1 MSLSQKQLTRLLG
14 IIPGLSTVSYLLWP
28 VLFSFISPVLV
39 ALYVLAFDVY
49 WLYKAVLMGIY
60 LVSAY
65 IKVKAQSRIDWLKRV
80 GKMTGFD
87 ELYQAV
93 ILTTY
98 QEELLTLRPSV
109 QSIVESKYPN
119 ERIIL
124 VLATEKRD
132 SARARQVALALKKE
146 FGRFFFEF
154 LVTEHPDVPGEVK
167 AKGANARFAG
177 KKLTQLMSEKK
188 IAPENVLVTTAD
200 ADTRFH
206 PQYLSCLAWHYLS
219 LKDPL
224 HFSFQPIPIY
234 ANNIWQAP
242 AFSRVLAFGSTFWQM
257 IEATRPWRL
266 INFSTHS
273 MSLATLIKIDFW
285 DQFVVNEDS
294 RQYWR
299 AFFALGGNHQVVPLF
314 VPVYMD
320 AVLAEGY
327 WKTLKGLYKQRR
339 RWAYGVEHF
348 PYVVLESFKHKEIPL
363 VARLVRIYRLFE
375 GNFSWATASLTI
387 AFFGWLPFIL
397 NPDFRTTVVSVNM
410 PVLVRN
416 LLIMAWVGLIISAI
430 TSTLLLPKR
439 PSGYPKIKFLEMLLQ
454 WVLLPLSAIFFGS
467 IPAIDAQMRLLFG
480 KFLGFHVTPKKAI
493 ES

>member
-1 MSLSQKQLTRLLG
+1 
-14 IIPGLSTVSYLLWP
+14 
-28 VLFSFISPVLV
+28 
-39 ALYVLAFDVY
+39 
-49 WLYKAVLMGIY
+49 
-60 LVSAY
+60 
-65 IKVKAQSRIDWLKRV
+65 
-80 GKMTGFD
+80 
-87 ELYQAV
+87 
-93 ILTTY
+93 
-98 QEELLTLRPSV
+98 
-109 QSIVESKYPN
+109 
-119 ERIIL
+119 
-124 VLATEKRD
+124 
-132 SARARQVALALKKE
+132 
-146 FGRFFFEF
+146 
-154 LVTEHPDVPGEVK
+154 
-167 AKGANARFAG
+167 
-177 KKLTQLMSEKK
+177 
-188 IAPENVLVTTAD
+188 
-200 ADTRFH
+200 H
-206 PQYLSCLAWHYLS
+206 PQYFACLSEHYLS

-242 AFSRVLAFGSTFWQM
+242 ALSRILAFGSTFWQM

-348 PYVVLESFKHKEIPL
+348 PYVVLESFKHKEIPW
-363 VARLVRIYRLFE
+363 VAKLVRIYRLFE

-387 AFFGWLPFIL
+387 ALFGWLPFIL
-397 NPDFRTTVVSVNM
+397 NPAFRTTVVSVNM

-416 LLIMAWVGLIISAI
+416 LLIMAWVGLVISAI
-430 TSTLLLPKR
+430 TSALLLPKR
-439 PSGYPKIKFLEMLLQ
+439 PSGYSKIKFIEMLLQ
-454 WVLLPLSAIFFGS
+454 WVLLPVSAIFFGS
-467 IPAIDAQMRLLFG
+467 IPAIDAQLRLMFD
-480 KFLGFHVTPKKAI
+480 KFLGFHVTPKKALK
-493 ES
+493 S